1 VSNTVHEPKIQ
12 HEILKQLQ
20 VVGKKAGL
28 ASMEILVGVVVSDE
42 EWTPQNNL
50 TTATSKLNRKAIFE
64 RYKGEIEKA
73 YKQSK

>member
-1 VSNTVHEPKIQ
+1 MSILAHDPKIQ
-12 HEILKQLQ
+12 QEILKQLQ

-28 ASMEILVGVVVSDE
+28 SSMEILVGVVVSDE

-50 TTATSKLNRKAIFE
+50 VTATSKINRKAIFE
-64 RYKGEIEKA
+64 RYKRDVEKA